1 MYLSGNHVRLG
12 RGRSRWLRN
21 REKRYVRPGLI
32 KRLVIFDA
40 ATPKFVKTEVA
51 RDTNSLLLWKVDPKS
66 VFSRFAG
73 AAINAW
79 KAFGAEFCA
88 MRFFDVRL
96 DRASPSAE
104 TGNVG
109 TTAGEGFVWCDFT
122 GGRNHAIVVEGERSN
137 SIRPQN
143 NGCPRVSKHGRNECF
158 HGAPMPLCPT
168 VLLAGVGC

>member
-1 MYLSGNHVRLG
+1 MYVRNRLGNHVRLG

-21 REKRYVRPGLI
+21 REKRYVGPGLI

-51 RDTNSLLLWKVDPKS
+51 RDSNSLLLWKINPEA
-66 VFSRFAG
+66 VFSRFARS
-73 AAINAW
+73 AINASN
-79 KAFGAEFCA
+79 AFGAEFCT

-109 TTAGEGFVWCDFT
+109 TTAGE
-122 GGRNHAIVVEGERSN
+122 
-137 SIRPQN
+137 
-143 NGCPRVSKHGRNECF
+143 
-158 HGAPMPLCPT
+158 
-168 VLLAGVGC
+168 